1 MCEDKST
8 EVWVVMAKNS
18 GMFDEYNQI
27 TIVDVYDNE
36 DAAMDKMSLMMF
48 NIQAWRKEGIQ
59 QCGDNDELW
68 DKHWQNHPYL
78 LEPGDYI
85 EEVFVE
91 NRTVLTD

>member
-18 GMFDEYNQI
+18 GLFDEYNQI

-48 NIQAWRKEGIQ
+48 NIQAWRKEGIE

-78 LEPGDYI
+78 LETGDHI